1 MLYGFI
7 DRDDKEFYLDLGNVE
22 AIQNQMVVIEKG
34 PGFMDYNQVVNLYNT
49 SFYMMSENDFNEDII
64 NLFKEIVIGLNV
76 IRSLRVDNSYIGFDK
91 NLDEYT
97 SKHNDALIEWEVYDD
112 TSIYDRYLYKVF
124 SVSEVSKDK
133 FKEISNEDF
142 DDSLLETPIHISYDG
157 EDIDGYV
164 RDDIHKEIKG
174 NLFYIPEVKTGD
186 VNKDICL
193 SFSEILNQVSNFE
206 AQYSHKDNVILLGMT
221 QAGFNFDHHVAI
233 NHLLRTFNY
242 LLNSNS
248 LKDNELYFFDKVE
261 VENRIE
267 LAKIIISRIP
277 NIIKSRI
284 K

>member
-1 MLYGFI
+1 M
-7 DRDDKEFYLDLGNVE
+7 
-22 AIQNQMVVIEKG
+22 
-34 PGFMDYNQVVNLYNT
+34 NT
-49 SFYMMSENDFNEDII
+49 H
-64 NLFKEIVIGLNV
+64 LN
-76 IRSLRVDNSYIGFDK
+76 I
-91 NLDEYT
+91 T
-97 SKHNDALIEWEVYDD
+97 TTLIEWEVYDD

-186 VNKDICL
+186 VNKDMCL
-193 SFSEILNQVSNFE
+193 SFSEILNQISIFE
-206 AQYSHKDNVILLGMT
+206 AQYSQKDNVMLLEMR
-221 QAGFNFDHHVAI
+221 QSGFHFDHHVAT
-233 NHLLRTFNY
+233 NNLLKAFTY
-242 LLNSNS
+242 LLNSSS
-248 LKDNELYFFDKVE
+248 LKDNELYFFDRIE

-267 LAKIIISRIP
+267 LTKSIISRIP
-277 NIIKSRI
+277 NVIKSRI